1 LLAFDA
7 ATSHSCS
14 AAVWHNGAV
23 TVRRVESTSIGQSER
38 LMPLIEEAMAEARLR
53 YQDLEAVAVTLGP
66 GSFTGI
72 RVGLATAQGLALAAG
87 LPVIGITNFIA
98 VAAAV
103 PMAERL
109 GRSLV
114 VLLESKRSDL
124 YVQCFTE
131 HLEPL
136 GPAAAILPEMLA
148 KQVPR
153 TPLLLVGDAVA
164 RALPALGGRERG
176 IIVSSA
182 SGIPNGAVVATA
194 AARMAL
200 RKTNTRFPRPLYL
213 HAPSAKRST
222 S

>member
-1 LLAFDA
+1 M
-7 ATSHSCS
+7 S
-14 AAVWHNGAV
+14 
-23 TVRRVESTSIGQSER
+23 
-38 LMPLIEEAMAEARLR
+38 LIEEVMAEARLR
-53 YQDLEAVAVTLGP
+53 YQDLNAVAVTIGP

-87 LPVIGITNFIA
+87 LPVIGITSFVA

-103 PMAERL
+103 PVAERV

-124 YVQCFTE
+124 YVQCLTE

-136 GPAAAILPEMLA
+136 GPAAAIFPELLARQLP
-148 KQVPR
+148 P

-164 RALPALGGRERG
+164 KALPAFDGGERD

-182 SGIPNGAVVATA
+182 PGTPDGSVIATA

-200 RKTNTRFPRPLYL
+200 RKTNARFPRPLYL
-213 HAPSAKRST
+213 HAPSAKRRT